1 MIRCAQVCYR
11 NFLCSSLV
19 CLVTVVRETRM
30 LYRALRCQQS
40 ASFFGQLR
48 KRDARLSLLSLPW
61 GSSWRVPI
69 RCARVSSLV
78 CYAVAELDTA
88 PHRRHGACSL
98 VHTRTVVRVWPSHP
112 QLIVHRRPIIFIY
125 IPSQSLFIFGLS
137 IYNPNAR
144 APVTVNR

>member
-1 MIRCAQVCYR
+1 MLRCATVTFFVPASSASLQSLGKHACYIELYGVSSQLR
-11 NFLCSSLV
+11 FLDSFENGMLVSLCSLFRGAVRGAFRSAVLV
-19 CLVTVVRETRM
+19 
-30 LYRALRCQQS
+30 S
-40 ASFFGQLR
+40 
-48 KRDARLSLLSLPW
+48 
-61 GSSWRVPI
+61 
-69 RCARVSSLV
+69 RVS
-78 CYAVAELDTA
+78 CAVAELDTA